1 MMEFGVFFVVPFD
14 ESVPAGGGGEAVDRI
29 RTIKEQVE
37 EECLDAYHEL
47 IPEEKRQ
54 SHKVWAQSRID
65 FDSRVIGVSL
75 RLPIEK
81 GADRHVVAAVLHD
94 DYLYWDF
101 DELTGA
107 MNAMWEAM
115 TKVAAA
121 HGVQPHAVFDDV
133 RYRL

>member
-14 ESVPAGGGGEAVDRI
+14 EKVPQGEGTDAIEEVRK
-29 RTIKEQVE
+29 IKEQIE
-37 EECLDAYHEL
+37 EECLDTYRGI

-65 FDSRVIGVSL
+65 LDTRVIGVSL

-81 GADRHVVAAVLHD
+81 GADHKVVPEVIRD

-101 DELTGA
+101 DELRGA
-107 MNAMWEAM
+107 MDAMWEAM
-115 TKVAAA
+115 STVAKA
-121 HGVQPHAVFDDV
+121 HGTEPHAVFDDV